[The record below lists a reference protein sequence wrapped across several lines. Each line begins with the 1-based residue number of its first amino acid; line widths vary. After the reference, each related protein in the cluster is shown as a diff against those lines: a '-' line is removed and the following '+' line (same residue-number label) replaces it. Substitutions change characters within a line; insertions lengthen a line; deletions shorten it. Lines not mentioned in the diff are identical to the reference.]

1 MDLLQWLLFSGGHA
15 NKIAIANFTHGGSKI
30 RGLKAVAD
38 IPANFTLIEVPRAL
52 FISGEDIDPRDL
64 SFPVLEL
71 QESSDVLLAVKFWQ
85 EFTRGRRSQWF
96 PYLKVLPSAME
107 LSRFHPMYADDVVL
121 QACSVLPTMHKVR
134 RAKRRV
140 EKTYISRSYGVVLRS
155 RRGGMKWQPVSVPL
169 ADMGN
174 TALQGDVN
182 TRWRYDSRSQVF
194 LLESTRAIPAGSELL
209 ESYQVSSLKDNAHL
223 AYMYLCSLS
232 LIGIAKPSSPQLPR
246 FGMTMD
252 GNPVKRLTPQEC
264 LKLEEDC
271 LSAGK
276 EKLSQLLR
284 TLVSEHCGNK

>member
-1 MDLLQWLLFSGGHA
+1 
-15 NKIAIANFTHGGSKI
+15 
-30 RGLKAVAD
+30 
-38 IPANFTLIEVPRAL
+38 
-52 FISGEDIDPRDL
+52 
-64 SFPVLEL
+64 
-71 QESSDVLLAVKFWQ
+71 
-85 EFTRGRRSQWF
+85 
-96 PYLKVLPSAME
+96 ME

-140 EKTYISRSYGVVLRS
+140 EKTYREANIHRTIPWKEFWHSYVTYISRSYGVVLRS

-223 AYMYLCSLS
+223 AYM
-232 LIGIAKPSSPQLPR
+232 

-252 GNPVKRLTPQEC
+252 GNPVKVKRLTPQEC